1 MCYFHPWTYFP
12 KFRNNPN
19 QFPEFPIPIY
29 MRRTFHFFTYI
40 LITILLI
47 STSAKAQ
54 NAYQIFNKTGDVVTF
69 EELVTA
75 SIGKSHIFFGEYHN
89 NPIVHWLQLELT
101 NSLFLQKDT
110 NLVLGAEMFEA
121 DVQISIDEYF
131 KDLIKQ
137 SAFESEARLWTNYKT
152 DYKPLLEFAKQNKLR
167 FIATNIPRRY
177 ANSVFHNG
185 LEKLGELSVIAKSYI
200 APLPI
205 SPDTTLASYREILKM
220 GAGHNGKYMMEAQ
233 AIKDATMAHF
243 ISKYSSK
250 NTLFLHFNGSYHS
263 DKREGIIPF
272 LPSQIDRKN
281 ILTISTVSQEQ
292 VDVLNQDNQQ
302 LADFIICVNDKMTKT
317 H

>member
-1 MCYFHPWTYFP
+1 MLSQSLDLLFLSLVL
-12 KFRNNPN
+12 KPN
-19 QFPEFPIPIY
+19 QFPIPIN
-29 MRRTFHFFTYI
+29 MRRIFHHFTTI
-40 LITILLI
+40 LFITLLI
-47 STSAKAQ
+47 SNTARAQ
-54 NAYQIFNKTGDVVTF
+54 KAYQIFNTNGDVVTF
-69 EELVTA
+69 EELVTE
-75 SIGKSHIFFGEYHN
+75 SIGKSHVFFGEYHN

-121 DVQISIDEYF
+121 DVQIVIDEYF

-152 DYKPLLEFAKQNKLR
+152 DYKPLLEFAKLNKIK

-185 LEKLGELSVIAKSYI
+185 LEKLEEMSALAKSYI

-205 SPDTTLASYREILKM
+205 SPDTTLTSYREILKM

-233 AIKDATMAHF
+233 TIKDATMAHF
-243 ISKYSSK
+243 ISKNSSK
-250 NTLFLHFNGSYHS
+250 NMLFLHFNGSYHS

-272 LPSQIDRKN
+272 LPAHIDREN
-281 ILTISTVSQEQ
+281 ILTISTVSQEE
-292 VDVLNQDNQQ
+292 VDLLNQDNQQ